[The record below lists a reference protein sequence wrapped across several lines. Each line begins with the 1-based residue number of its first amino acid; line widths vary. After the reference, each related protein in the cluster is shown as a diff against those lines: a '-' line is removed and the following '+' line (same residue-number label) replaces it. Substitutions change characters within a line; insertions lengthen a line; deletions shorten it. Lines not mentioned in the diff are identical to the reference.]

1 MQSLKKYGLYIIVG
15 LISVVLAGAAVITL
29 FKLKLPQTELPQ
41 IPFIN
46 QESQTPTI
54 APTTIPTTTKESQAP
69 QPEETAE
76 LSFSIEGNNNGEI
89 QTNLP
94 PLCVD
99 LSANPISG
107 SAPLTVDFT
116 GSGQDQDEKVAF
128 FEFDFGDGKKQVV
141 EKTDAAA
148 QQLTVQE
155 ISHTYTKSGIYT
167 ATLKVIDNNDAESTI
182 PDICKLEINAGGGGI
197 GGLENQVTLAPTNTP
212 IPTKAPTLTPTSTPR
227 PTQTVQITPTSQVT
241 QEASVPAPYLPEA
254 GGFLPTVIGTGAAVL
269 IILLAILL

>member
-1 MQSLKKYGLYIIVG
+1 MQSLKNYGLYIIVG
-15 LISVVLAGAAVITL
+15 LISVVLAGVALITL
-29 FKLKLPQTELPQ
+29 LKVKLPQQ

-46 QESQTPTI
+46 PEAQPTT
-54 APTTIPTTTKESQAP
+54 APTSIPIVQEQSPAP

-76 LSFSIEGNNNGEI
+76 FSFSIEGGENGGEV

-99 LSANPISG
+99 LSGNPISG

-116 GSGQDQDEKVAF
+116 GSGQDQDEKIAF

-141 EKTDAAA
+141 EKTDAVT

-155 ISHTYTKSGIYT
+155 ISHTYTKAGTYT
-167 ATLKVIDNNDAESTI
+167 ATLKVIDNSDAESTI
-182 PDICKLEINAGGGGI
+182 PDICRLEISASGGGI
-197 GGLENQVTLAPTNTP
+197 GGLEQQVTIAPTNTP
-212 IPTKAPTLTPTSTPR
+212 IPTKIPTSTPTSTPR
-227 PTQTVQITPTSQVT
+227 PVQTSQPT

-254 GGFLPTVIGTGAAVL
+254 GGFLPTVIGAGAAISV
-269 IILLAILL
+269 ILLAILL